1 MKAIIDTIK
10 GIHPGY
16 VLERELQKRNLAK
29 GQFAISLGEF
39 PQTLTAIT
47 KGKRRM
53 NTPLALKIEKSLSL
67 EEGYLMIL
75 QVYYDI
81 EQEKKKENKN
91 LKKVAPDLKVLR
103 PVLFWDTDIRK
114 IDWHKQKRAVIQ
126 RVFERGSEEEKKEII
141 SFYGEDTV
149 NSILNR

>member
-1 MKAIIDTIK
+1 MKAIIDSIK

-16 VLERELQKRNLAK
+16 ILERELQKRYLAK
-29 GQFAISLGEF
+29 AQFAISLGEF

-47 KGKRRM
+47 KGKCRM

-81 EQEKKKENKN
+81 EQEKKKENRN
-91 LKKVAPDLKVLR
+91 LKKGIPDLKVLR
-103 PVLFWDTDIRK
+103 PVLFWDKITIHATDLP
-114 IDWHKQKRAVIQ
+114 DNLT
-126 RVFERGSEEEKKEII
+126 EKEQMLKK
-141 SFYGEDTV
+141 S
-149 NSILNR
+149 